1 MDELKTRLIEDAG
14 EIEAAVSPELQRRID
29 ASLIAARETRS
40 VSGGRPEKRNSLWM
54 ISSLTGLAAAAL
66 VILVIGWNRQPEM
79 AAQEQV
85 AGQQVTRQQVQAADE
100 SLLEGWDIVD
110 GLSLNIES
118 ADLTRSLEDELVN
131 LQSDLEKARQSVERD
146 VKFNF

>member
-14 EIEAAVSPELQRRID
+14 EIEAVVSPELQRRID

-40 VSGGRPEKRNSLWM
+40 VAGGRPEKRNSLWLV
-54 ISSLTGLAAAAL
+54 SSLTGLAAAAL

-85 AGQQVTRQQVQAADE
+85 AGQQAQAADE
-100 SLLEGWDIVD
+100 SSLEGWDIMD

>member
-1 MDELKTRLIEDAG
+1 MDELKKRLIEDAG
-14 EIEAAVSPELQRRID
+14 EIEAVVSPELQRRID
-29 ASLIAARETRS
+29 ASLNAARETRS
-40 VSGGRPEKRNSLWM
+40 VAGGRTAKRGNSLWL

-66 VILVIGWNRQPEM
+66 VILAISWNQPPETVPQESMANQQAPATDDSLLDGWNIT
-79 AAQEQV
+79 
-85 AGQQVTRQQVQAADE
+85 G
-100 SLLEGWDIVD
+100 

-131 LQSDLEKARQSVERD
+131 LQSDLEKARENVEED